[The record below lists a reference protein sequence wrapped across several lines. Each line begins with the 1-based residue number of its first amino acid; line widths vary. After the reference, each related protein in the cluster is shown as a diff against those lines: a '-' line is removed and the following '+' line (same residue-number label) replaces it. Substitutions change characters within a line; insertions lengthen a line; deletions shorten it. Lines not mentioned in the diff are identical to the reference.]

1 MKLICYCCYIINT
14 LNLLF
19 SSEFPFLE
27 IPASVIIG
35 STPPTQT
42 TSQLTKGAAL
52 VKTNSW
58 HNFH

>member
-1 MKLICYCCYIINT
+1 MKLIRYCCYIINT

-19 SSEFPFLE
+19 SSKFPFLE
-27 IPASVIIG
+27 IPASVVIG

-52 VKTNSW
+52 GQK
-58 HNFH
+58 